1 MCHTAVMKDASV
13 QRLRRIQVV
22 ARIFR
27 FLCLLGMV
35 ALLAALIMTI
45 FNPDEIRGGFGD
57 FRVEK
62 LKPEYAWLKR
72 PLIFALLTIPATLVW
87 LSYRLFGLYSQGVVF
102 GEANVRYIKRLGYWM
117 IAAWVI
123 SMPIQLLQLLQTEA
137 VRNFKFTVD
146 GYFFGG
152 VLVLLLAWIMEE
164 GRKLQEEQSL
174 TV

>member
-1 MCHTAVMKDASV
+1 M
-13 QRLRRIQVV
+13 

-27 FLCLLGMV
+27 FLCLMGMAV
-35 ALLAALIMTI
+35 LLAVLIMTI

-57 FRVEK
+57 FKIEK
-62 LKPEYAWLKR
+62 LKPEYVWLKR
-72 PLIFALLTIPATLVW
+72 PLICAFLVIPATFIW
-87 LSYRLFGLYSQGVVF
+87 LSYRLFSLYSRGVMF

-123 SMPIQLLQLLQTEA
+123 SMPLQLLQYLQNTDTLG
-137 VRNFKFTVD
+137 FKFSVD